1 MSWPPCFYTNSSI
14 GEAAA
19 EEVEAQ
25 KQGWGELWKELMLG
39 WAGNG
44 WGPRKGLGVAG
55 LLLVATQSQSKSH

>member
-25 KQGWGELWKELMLG
+25 KQG
-39 WAGNG
+39 
-44 WGPRKGLGVAG
+44 
-55 LLLVATQSQSKSH
+55 